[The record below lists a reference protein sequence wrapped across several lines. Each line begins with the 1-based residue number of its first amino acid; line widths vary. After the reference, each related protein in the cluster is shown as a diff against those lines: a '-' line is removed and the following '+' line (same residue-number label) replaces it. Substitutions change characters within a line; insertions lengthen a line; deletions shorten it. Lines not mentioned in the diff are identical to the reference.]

1 MTDGDQRAVE
11 MVTDKRG
18 VIDDLLRHARENE
31 ADAVVVDVP
40 REIVEAEGGVV
51 AAEPDEHGRVVDST
65 LFAGPVAR
73 ETDETIELRSPS
85 RVGRERD
92 FGDGIR
98 QRLRADGV
106 YGFRDGVLDGVELP
120 KDDVEIYRS

>member
-1 MTDGDQRAVE
+1 

-18 VIDDLLRHARENE
+18 VIDDLLRHARENGAE
-31 ADAVVVDVP
+31 AVVVDVP
-40 REIVEAEGGVV
+40 RDVVESHGGVV

-73 ETDETIELRSPS
+73 ESEETIALRSPS

-98 QRLRADGV
+98 QRLRADDV
-106 YGFRDGVLDGVELP
+106 YGFRDGVLDGVELS
-120 KDDVEIYRS
+120 KDDVEIYRT